1 MTSAVKLLI
10 GLAATI
16 LMGSAWHGP
25 LGNGARLIDSIEGR
39 AKAAVA
45 AAELPGVEVRLD
57 RDPLSRA
64 ATLSGPADDFQRE
77 GLGGQPGLT
86 DIVAETEGV
95 NSVRWADRAGGGG
108 GMPLLAELLLLL
120 FLAYLIGLGA
130 ARLLWGRPKRTS
142 YL

>member
-10 GLAATI
+10 GLAAAI
-16 LMGSAWHGP
+16 LMGWVWHGP
-25 LGNGARLIDSIEGR
+25 LGNGARLIDSIESR
-39 AKAAVA
+39 AEAAVA
-45 AAELPGVEVRLD
+45 ATELPGVAVRLA
-57 RDPLSRA
+57 RDPLGRA

-77 GLGGQPGLT
+77 GLGGEPGLT
-86 DIVAETEGV
+86 DIVADIEGV

-108 GMPLLAELLLLL
+108 GLPLLAELLILLVL
-120 FLAYLIGLGA
+120 FYLIGLGG